1 MNPLVSNIGVMLLSN
16 YICKR
21 LDMTDPKI
29 IDYLRIFY
37 VSMNALTYLIYSYI
51 KLQIKKQNNLTTIKY
66 KNQKSPV
73 ELLFKGGKEEDA
85 AADAEIVKTVVDYD
99 LEQVDALLKGFYT
112 SWLMMAGMHLYM
124 KYTQPLVQQGISPIK
139 ACAEHDLF
147 KAYVLGQEVQR
158 PFGQQQQPEAKKDD
172 KPKKKLPAVKKD

>member
-37 VSMNALTYLIYSYI
+37 VSMNALTYLIYTYI
-51 KLQIKKQNNLTTIKY
+51 KVQIKKQNNLATIKY
-66 KNQKSPV
+66 KNQKSPM
-73 ELLFKGGKEEDA
+73 
-85 AADAEIVKTVVDYD
+85 
-99 LEQVDALLKGFYT
+99 KGFYT

-139 ACAEHDLF
+139 ACVEHDLF
-147 KAYVLGQEVQR
+147 KAYILGQEVQR
-158 PFGQQQQPEAKKDD
+158 PFGQIAQPQPKEE
-172 KPKKKLPAVKKD
+172 KPKKKLPSAKKD

>member
-1 MNPLVSNIGVMLLSN
+1 MNPLISNIGVMLLSN

-37 VSMNALTYLIYSYI
+37 VSMNALTYLIYTYI
-51 KLQIKKQNNLTTIKY
+51 KLQIKKTNNLKTIKY
-66 KNQKSPV
+66 KNQKSPM
-73 ELLFKGGKEEDA
+73 ELLFKGGNDDTPAE
-85 AADAEIVKTVVDYD
+85 AEIVKTIADYD

-147 KAYVLGQEVQR
+147 KAYILGQEVQR
-158 PFGQQQQPEAKKDD
+158 PFGQQQAADVKKDE

>member
-37 VSMNALTYLIYSYI
+37 VSMNALTYLIYTYI
-51 KLQIKKQNNLTTIKY
+51 KVQIKKQNNLATIKY
-66 KNQKSPV
+66 KNQKSPM
-73 ELLFKGGKEEDA
+73 EMLFKGGKEDET
-85 AADAEIVKTVVDYD
+85 ADIEIVKSVVDYD

-139 ACAEHDLF
+139 ACVEHDLF
-147 KAYVLGQEVQR
+147 KAYILGQEVQR
-158 PFGQQQQPEAKKDD
+158 PFGQIAQPQPKEE
-172 KPKKKLPAVKKD
+172 KPKKKLPSAKKD